1 MHFWFSIR
9 GWRAGERKDVLCNC
23 PRSLSHKHTHTH
35 TRAFSHTHKTH
46 TSLSGKDHIHT
57 HTHSKHEYKMTIQTE
72 KTKMASYVSYIL
84 VSNKRQLVQTVYYW
98 HNSAATHQPLPVAH
112 THSQKYS
119 LLTNPICF
127 LFFVVFLISFF

>member
-1 MHFWFSIR
+1 M
-9 GWRAGERKDVLCNC
+9 RAKLTFTNICISGFLSGDEELVRERMCCAIAL
-23 PRSLSHKHTHTH
+23 SLSHKHTH

-84 VSNKRQLVQTVYYW
+84 VSNKKQLVQTVYY
-98 HNSAATHQPLPVAH
+98 
-112 THSQKYS
+112 
-119 LLTNPICF
+119 
-127 LFFVVFLISFF
+127 